1 MKETKVT
8 QEIANSIDQNLATL
22 FTSGRQLPI
31 KYTRSRTST
40 SVCQSRLI
48 LKTPE
53 ELDSVRFA
61 VRSSAVG
68 EDSSDL
74 SAAGQNET
82 VLGCAGDVDSLCR
95 ALAQCWASL
104 YAYQSVEY
112 RR

>member
-8 QEIANSIDQNLATL
+8 QEIANSIDQKLATL

-31 KYTRSRTST
+31 SSTST
-40 SVCQSRLI
+40 SICQSCLI

-68 EDSSDL
+68 EDSFDL